1 MDAAEEN
8 DRDGELFEI
17 VAEEALHFTEAE
29 SFDMPILIIH
39 ADELAHE
46 ASSEAHADVEMS
58 QTDIEVELLDVE
70 DEPRALRGG
79 RSKGSLSSA

>member
-1 MDAAEEN
+1 MAERSILEMRSVRHGITRLLGEPASSSSVWYEDDEAVVDAAEEN

-46 ASSEAHADVEMS
+46 A
-58 QTDIEVELLDVE
+58 
-70 DEPRALRGG
+70 
-79 RSKGSLSSA
+79 